1 MGRRTVGMEASEKK
15 APWCV
20 WHDRSDGRT
29 RRRRL
34 IAKSN
39 SCPAASLTLRPANAR
54 EGAIAHSNARKNMPP
69 KRSMHRHKPSFPH
82 FRRSTDR
89 LIFRGDSS
97 ERMLKAKV
105 RGTRHISLVSP
116 YFLERNNQANKKF
129 ISKATLK
136 NRIRPQWRNLPLAF
150 RDLSSRRKTLAR
162 RRSSPVRKRRS
173 ISRKNLFPG
182 GRKWAGNLL
191 ESIIAGL

>member
-1 MGRRTVGMEASEKK
+1 MEASEKK
-15 APWCV
+15 APWGV
-20 WHDRSDGRT
+20 WHDRSDERT

-69 KRSMHRHKPSFPH
+69 KRSMQRHKPSFPH

-105 RGTRHISLVSP
+105 RSTRHISLVSP
-116 YFLERNNQANKKF
+116 YYLERNNQANKI

-136 NRIRPQWRNLPLAF
+136 NRIRPLWRNLPLTF
-150 RDLSSRRKTLAR
+150 RDLSCRRKTLAR
-162 RRSSPVRKRRS
+162 RPSSPVRKRRS
-173 ISRKNLFPG
+173 ISRKNLSPG
-182 GRKWAGNLL
+182 GRKWAGNFLQ
-191 ESIIAGL
+191 SIIAGL